1 MTVASVPSALRLV
14 GWGRAMVVGVQVLVL
29 ALALLVLRPPPPSPS
44 AQPNRRPFSPH
55 LTRLTLMTLPA
66 IVYDMFVLDWLYA
79 FK

>member
-14 GWGRAMVVGVQVLVL
+14 DWGRAMVVGVQVLVL
-29 ALALLVLRPPPPSPS
+29 ALALLVFSPIRFLRPCQT
-44 AQPNRRPFSPH
+44 AVISPH
-55 LTRLTLMTLPA
+55 PTRLTLMTLPA

>member
-14 GWGRAMVVGVQVLVL
+14 GWGRAVVIGVQVLVL
-29 ALALLVLRPPPPSPS
+29 ALALLVFSRSDSFGPARPPPSHPTP
-44 AQPNRRPFSPH
+44 
-55 LTRLTLMTLPA
+55 LRLTLMTLPA